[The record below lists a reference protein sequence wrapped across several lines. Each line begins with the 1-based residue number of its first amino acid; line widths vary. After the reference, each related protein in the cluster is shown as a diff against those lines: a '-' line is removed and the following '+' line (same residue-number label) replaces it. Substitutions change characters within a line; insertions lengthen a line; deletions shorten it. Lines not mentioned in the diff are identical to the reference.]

1 MLGEL
6 TMKAKYKGFHLVVTS
21 LLISAAVLIGAVPA
35 VCYGE
40 AMQDPVPSGIDGMI
54 ESINVPFDESANVAK
69 IGTSCEKVL
78 VGQRVPASENP
89 VSRFDVSSGMEN
101 TLSNLDLVTESISSN
116 PGLMSDED
124 YYWLLRIVEAEAG
137 EDDVKARTMVAN
149 VIMNRVAE
157 PEFPNTVTEVIF
169 EYVNGVPQFAPTYD
183 GTIYTVDVTDETREA
198 VRDALHGADYSEG
211 ALFFVMKSAA
221 DSFSW
226 FDTDLK
232 WLYKYGVH
240 DFYTYPD
247 TIDMKKNADNDR
259 DRLTDVSLETPAEDD

>member
-1 MLGEL
+1 
-6 TMKAKYKGFHLVVTS
+6 MKKGSGQLYRVVTY
-21 LLISAAVLIGAVPA
+21 LLILAATAAGITPA
-35 VCYGE
+35 ICKAE
-40 AMQDPVPSGIDGMI
+40 AAQDPIPSGIDGVI
-54 ESINVPFDESANVAK
+54 ESVSTPFDDNGK
-69 IGTSCEKVL
+69 TGRIGTSCENVL
-78 VGQRVPASENP
+78 VGQRVSNPENT
-89 VSRFDVSSGMEN
+89 VSRMDVSAGMEN
-101 TLSNLDLVTESISSN
+101 ALTNLDLVTEDLSSN